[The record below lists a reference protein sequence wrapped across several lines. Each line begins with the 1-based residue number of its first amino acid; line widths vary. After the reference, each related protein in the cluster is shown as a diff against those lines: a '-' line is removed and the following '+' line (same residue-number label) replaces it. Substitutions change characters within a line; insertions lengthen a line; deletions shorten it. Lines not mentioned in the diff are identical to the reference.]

1 MDFPFSVSSEDK
13 KDFEEIFETL
23 AWLVEAD
30 DRPFPYA
37 DIGHISRTV
46 TSRKIQTRR
55 AIKKGFGPDLSTYNY
70 AIYSPARWCHI
81 LLGWSAEKR
90 RGLAE
95 WLEKDFFERWPE
107 YLPVRRWITE
117 TNTPDLYRTFVIYEE
132 MRLNVLASLR
142 LLDRL
147 ESQNKYGD

>member
-37 DIGHISRTV
+37 DIPHIYKTV

-55 AIKKGFGPDLSTYNY
+55 AIKKGFGPDLSTYLY
-70 AIYSPARWCHI
+70 SIYSPARWCDV
-81 LLGWSAEKR
+81 LLGWPIDKR
-90 RGLAE
+90 QNLAE
-95 WLEKDFFERWPE
+95 SLAQDFFERWPE
-107 YLPVRRWITE
+107 YLLVRRWITE
-117 TNTPDLYRTFVIYEE
+117 ANTPDLYRTFVIYEE
-132 MRLNVLASLR
+132 MRLNVLALLR

-147 ESQNKYGD
+147 ESQNKDGD